1 MVLISTI
8 PYLQSTIYAAEV
20 TLAYQRYGTYN
31 IIKDECTNFQ
41 LRQELSIPVSN
52 DIRISHFEELTVTF
66 MLLITETLLMLKIGK
81 KKLKMDQFCTW
92 SAEAHVGDN
101 KMIEAM
107 ALSYL
112 VDPARL
118 EINREKRSSCPYE
131 NDPASPII
139 TKPSN

>member
-66 MLLITETLLMLKIGK
+66 MLLITEIGK
-81 KKLKMDQFCTW
+81 KEIKDGSIL
-92 SAEAHVGDN
+92 
-101 KMIEAM
+101 
-107 ALSYL
+107 YL
-112 VDPARL
+112 
-118 EINREKRSSCPYE
+118 ECRSSCRGQQ
-131 NDPASPII
+131 DD
-139 TKPSN
+139 

>member
-1 MVLISTI
+1 
-8 PYLQSTIYAAEV
+8 
-20 TLAYQRYGTYN
+20 
-31 IIKDECTNFQ
+31 
-41 LRQELSIPVSN
+41 
-52 DIRISHFEELTVTF
+52 
-66 MLLITETLLMLKIGK
+66 MLKIGK

-118 EINREKRSSCPYE
+118 EINLAEDFGC
-131 NDPASPII
+131 AQLVQQII
-139 TKPSN
+139 YPW

>member
-1 MVLISTI
+1 
-8 PYLQSTIYAAEV
+8 V

-81 KKLKMDQFCTW
+81 KEIKDGSIL
-92 SAEAHVGDN
+92 
-101 KMIEAM
+101 
-107 ALSYL
+107 YL
-112 VDPARL
+112 
-118 EINREKRSSCPYE
+118 ECRSSCRGHQ
-131 NDPASPII
+131 DD
-139 TKPSN
+139 